1 MLLNLQLNRKYLSTK
16 ISSLLQKLQNLNQL
30 PKRCLLIIQKIQII
44 WLEVNTQARAKV
56 SSNLITNS
64 IKINTGLFLTILI
77 SALNPLAL
85 VKKNKKT

>member
-16 ISSLLQKLQNLNQL
+16 ISSPLRKLQNLDQL

-77 SALNPLAL
+77 SALNLLAL